1 VGQAFSVAIGSACSI
16 VTWRCALFQAAPSRR
31 HADLKE
37 WAMLYA
43 TVANVGLVVAVLV
56 NRPMMW

>member
-1 VGQAFSVAIGSACSI
+1 VAIGSACSI
-16 VTWRCALFQAAPSRR
+16 VVWRCALFQAAPSRR